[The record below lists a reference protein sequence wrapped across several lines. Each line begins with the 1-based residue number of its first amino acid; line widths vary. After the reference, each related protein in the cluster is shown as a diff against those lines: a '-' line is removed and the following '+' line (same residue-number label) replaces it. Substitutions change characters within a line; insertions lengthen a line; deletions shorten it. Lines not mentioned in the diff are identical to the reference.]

1 MNSETGHTPLPT
13 VRIALPGEGAESH
26 RLRTPHARLVLE
38 GVRRVEPEEEFLL
51 EHLPAAIGAR
61 TLIPLVHGAPALA
74 AALAALYPGCAVE
87 VWEPDLHDARL
98 LRDKL
103 AALRNVT
110 VNCTPDMEADGG
122 ETVDGG
128 QWTVDGGE
136 TGEAAGQPEGSMVSP
151 STAHRPPST
160 AHRPPST
167 AHRPPSTVQSAF
179 LIIRRD
185 SDRLMILDAVERF
198 SSVLPPGSPVLLVL
212 PKKRAD
218 DFRQK
223 LGKLLKRFREVARS
237 SNHLLFAG
245 DTLAESVWT
254 PRAARFTASTP
265 AAALELLS
273 RPGVFCHGRPDA
285 GGTALAESVELPPG
299 QKVLELGCGCG
310 TTALLLAAALRQ
322 ASQEPG
328 RFTLVD
334 SDARAVACAQDN
346 IAANGFA
353 DSMETVLDDEY
364 LPALGAYDWFLGN
377 PPYYAGHR
385 ICGFFLEVAAA
396 ALRPGGTAVVVSKHK
411 EEVRE
416 LAEARGFRVIREVK
430 RRGYDVTFCERE

>member
-1 MNSETGHTPLPT
+1 MNSATDHIPLPT
-13 VRIALPGEGAESH
+13 VRISLPGESVECH
-26 RLRTPHARLVLE
+26 RLRTPQARIILE

-51 EHLPAAIGAR
+51 EHLPAAIGTRA
-61 TLIPLVHGAPALA
+61 LIPLVHGAPALA
-74 AALAALYPGCAVE
+74 ASLATLYPACAVE
-87 VWEPDLHDARL
+87 VWEPDLHAAHL
-98 LRDKL
+98 LRDKFT
-103 AALRNVT
+103 ALPNVA
-110 VNCTPDMEADGG
+110 VNCTADMEAA
-122 ETVDGG
+122 VD
-128 QWTVDGGE
+128 
-136 TGEAAGQPEGSMVSP
+136 QPAGSMVSP
-151 STAHRPPST
+151 STA
-160 AHRPPST
+160 A
-167 AHRPPSTVQSAF
+167 QSAF

-198 SSVLPPGSPVLLVL
+198 SSVLPPASPVLIVL

-245 DTLAESVWT
+245 DTLAESLWT

-265 AAALELLS
+265 KAALELVS

-310 TTALLLAAALRQ
+310 TTALLVAAALRLDGQ
-322 ASQEPG
+322 DPG

-334 SDARAVACAQDN
+334 ADARAVACAQEN
-346 IAANGFA
+346 ITNNGFA
-353 DSMETVLDDEY
+353 ENMEAVLDEEY
-364 LPALGAYDWFLGN
+364 LPELGAFDWFLGN

-396 ALRPGGTAVVVSKHK
+396 ALRRGGTAVIVSKHQD
-411 EEVRE
+411 EVRE
-416 LAEARGFRVIREVK
+416 LAETRGFRVTRELK